1 MKVKKAKKT
10 KTPIKFS
17 CVTASQ
23 GDVQL
28 ALFSADAKQLF
39 GIVDINRRDPDK
51 KKGYQ
56 RTLSLARVNSVVKYI
71 RSKKPMPLSIL
82 VSFDDATLSSD
93 GTLLT
98 VPNRKNAGWVI
109 DGQHRLSGAFESNQ
123 KIDLPVVAF
132 LDLPVEKQVEQ
143 FVTINREAKGVPTSL
158 YYDLLPQL
166 PHAKSDSKQS
176 KERASD
182 IGNQLKREE
191 GSPFFNRIVI
201 MTSPR
206 AGEMSLTNF
215 VRKVGPLVSRKNGKF
230 SLYTELE
237 QRKIIDNYF
246 RALTHVFPRTA
257 KEDSPIFFQTVGFG
271 AVMNVLPTVFDLSLK
286 RSKGFTVEDA
296 TRLLKEIDDFNFDQW
311 REMGTGTAAETLA
324 GEELRARILTRV
336 EAEPGAEATTIK
348 L

>member
-1 MKVKKAKKT
+1 MKVRKKRKVKP
-10 KTPIKFS
+10 PIEFP

-23 GDVQL
+23 GDIRL
-28 ALFSADAKQLF
+28 ALFSADASKLF
-39 GIVDINRRDPDK
+39 SLVDINRRDPDK

-71 RSKKPMPLSIL
+71 KSKKPMPLSIL
-82 VSFDDATLSSD
+82 VSFDDASLSDD
-93 GTLLT
+93 GTILI
-98 VPNRKNAGWVI
+98 VPDRKNAGWVI
-109 DGQHRLSGAFESNQ
+109 DGQHRLSGAYESKQ
-123 KIDLPVVAF
+123 KLDLPVVAF
-132 LDLPVEKQVEQ
+132 LRLPVEKQVEQ

-166 PHAKSDSKQS
+166 PHAKSDSEQS

-182 IGNQLKREE
+182 IGNQLKRDEA
-191 GSPFFNRIVI
+191 SPFFNRIVI

-215 VRKVGPLVSRKNGKF
+215 VRKVAPLVNRKTGKF

-237 QRKIIDNYF
+237 QRKILDNYF
-246 RALTHVFPRTA
+246 RALTHVFPKTI
-257 KEDSPIFFQTVGFG
+257 KEDSPIFFQTIGFG
-271 AVMNVLPTVFDLSLK
+271 AVINALPTVFDLTLK
-286 RSKGFTVEDA
+286 RSKGFTIEDA
-296 TRLLKEIDDFNFDQW
+296 TRLLKEIDDFNFEQW

-324 GEELRARILTRV
+324 GEELRERLLARV
-336 EAEPGAEATTIK
+336 QGDSSEQVTTIK